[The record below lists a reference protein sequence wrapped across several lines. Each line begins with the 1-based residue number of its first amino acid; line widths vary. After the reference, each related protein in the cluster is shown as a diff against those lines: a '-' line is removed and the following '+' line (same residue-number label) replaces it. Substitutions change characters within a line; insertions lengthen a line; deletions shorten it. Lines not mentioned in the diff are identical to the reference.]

1 VQRLK
6 ASNRGVAAF
15 SSASR
20 PGNKHRKI
28 LFALIFALIFG
39 GAPIINSTNA
49 SATSCLNDV
58 TGSKTNASLVPGT
71 AICVIKISAGTTTWT
86 PPSGMSAVNVLIV
99 AGGGGDGAGDVS
111 PYGYWANAFTL
122 VGNAPFNVTSLG
134 NLTAMSGD
142 EPISGHLASDYFA
155 LDPEENSL
163 QVALDPNGQFISG
176 FSDSRNVYKITLE
189 SVDHVPG
196 S

>member
-1 VQRLK
+1 MIIK
-6 ASNRGVAAF
+6 IYDASGV
-15 SSASR
+15 
-20 PGNKHRKI
+20 
-28 LFALIFALIFG
+28 
-39 GAPIINSTNA
+39 PIPLTVDQQNPA
-49 SATSCLNDV
+49 
-58 TGSKTNASLVPGT
+58 T
-71 AICVIKISAGTTTWT
+71 AIRIYFHAL
-86 PPSGMSAVNVLIV
+86 NNELLIGV
-99 AGGGGDGAGDVS
+99 GAGDVS

-189 SVDHVPG
+189 SVDHIPG